1 MGETTR
7 AFEERFRAQKG
18 YAIMSKQKITTY
30 LIQHNHLWSYD
41 AGQVKNLPDSIL
53 IEHAL
58 LYCDVEGLLLLF
70 ESFDKEDIRYVWE
83 QKIVPH
89 RRYHKL
95 NFYLGLFFFRIKNIR
110 HFLEQRIVEYI
121 DKKAFRCYT
130 EKQSRQSFWDY

>member
-1 MGETTR
+1 
-7 AFEERFRAQKG
+7 
-18 YAIMSKQKITTY
+18 MSKQKITAY

-70 ESFDKEDIRYVWE
+70 ESFDKDDIRRVWE

-95 NFYLGLFFFRIKNIR
+95 NFYLGLFFFRVKNIR
-110 HFLEQRIVEYI
+110 HFLEQRIVEYPRLRRL
-121 DKKAFRCYT
+121 KLLASKNET
-130 EKQSRQSFWDY
+130 GTP